1 MGCPSHMDLLDQGN
15 TFGPLLLDFQSL
27 AKLLILTLNVHV
39 LIVEAEHIS
48 RPSWEMTSSVRVG
61 TPGSGPWY
69 CIRVTHCGMVRAV
82 HPLPAVR

>member
-15 TFGPLLLDFQSL
+15 TFGPLLLEFRSL

-48 RPSWEMTSSVRVG
+48 HPLWEMTSSVRVG
-61 TPGSGPWY
+61 TPGSGLMY
-69 CIRVTHCGMVRAV
+69 YTRVTHCGMVRAV
-82 HPLPAVR
+82 DPLPAVS